1 MTKHYPMTEAQK
13 QLNRAKALAKY
24 NEKIKDGEVMCQACC
39 MPVKIT
45 SLFYHNKSKKHL
57 ANTKDEVVGIKQKI
71 IKLAEELK
79 DENHKTPVEVMRK
92 IYHLIKEEY
101 FEDSG
106 EEKIDADEYYIQPT
120 AITPDEIKF
129 LSYKWPAPMK
139 GMIDELI
146 FEYDDV
152 LNETGDKLRAE
163 SEKVDNDSQKA
174 VQQLFDIYRNVMR
187 LTKVKNIPEAPKP
200 TEEKIVKFI
209 ENIKAKEETIK
220 YIDEEFP
227 DYDKFIKATETAKYD
242 CLEFIFSNSSNIFEE
257 DTYKR
262 LTNELEE
269 DEDKDYIYEQ
279 VLICK
284 KQHEFDERRNKSRIS
299 FESEEEQEEEEE
311 DEDEY

>member
-1 MTKHYPMTEAQK
+1 MTKHYPMTDAQK
-13 QLNRAKALAKY
+13 KLNRAKALAKY
-24 NEKIKDGEVMCQACC
+24 NEKIKEGEVMCQACC

-57 ANTKDEVVGIKQKI
+57 ANTKDDVLDIKQKI

-92 IYHLIKEEY
+92 IYHLIKDEY
-101 FEDSG
+101 FEDDG
-106 EEKIDADEYYIQPT
+106 EEKIEADEYYIQPT
-120 AITPDEIKF
+120 ATNPDEVKF

-152 LNETGDKLRAE
+152 LDETGDKLRQQ
-163 SEKVDNDSQKA
+163 SEKVDNDSQQA

-187 LTKVKNIPEAPKP
+187 LTKVKNIPEAPQPK
-200 TEEKIVKFI
+200 EEKMVKFI
-209 ENIKAKEETIK
+209 NDIKKKEEPIQ
-220 YIDEEFP
+220 YLDEEFP
-227 DYDKFIKATETAKYD
+227 DYDKFIKATDKAKYD
-242 CLEFIFSNSSNIFEE
+242 CLEYIFSNSSNIFEE

-269 DEDKDYIYEQ
+269 GEDYNYIYEQ

-284 KQHEFDERRNKSRIS
+284 KQHEYDERRNSTRIS
-299 FESEEEQEEEEE
+299 MDSEEEVEEEEEE
-311 DEDEY
+311 DDD